1 MKQWRIDY
9 RINYIDGTIAECV
22 GIVKA
27 HNIMAAVGAA
37 LVKYKEPTKW
47 NPEISGVTITKAEVI
62 E

>member
-9 RINYIDGTIAECV
+9 HVSYIDGTIAECV

-37 LVKYKEPTKW
+37 LVKYKEPTKG
-47 NPEISGVTITKAEVI
+47 NPEVSQVVITKAEVM